1 MTNNE
6 IYAELVAK
14 EVENRNQIEK
24 LENDIKQ
31 ADYLTLRAEFANYKQ
46 EQQKIIESSKDF
58 GKQEVIA
65 ALIDFIEKFD
75 ELVSLDANDK
85 KFSKKLEKFSNEIQK
100 CIKAIGLLEI
110 DCDTKLD
117 PNVHYAVMMDN
128 NPEFEEDYITE
139 VLQKGYKIDEV
150 LVRPAMVKVNKI

>member
-6 IYAELVAK
+6 IYADLKAVEI
-14 EVENRNQIEK
+14 ENRNQIDQ
-24 LENDIKQ
+24 LENSIKQ

-58 GKQEVIA
+58 GKQEVID
-65 ALIDFIEKFD
+65 ALTKFIEKFD
-75 ELVSLDANDK
+75 ALVELNASDK
-85 KFSKKLEKFSNEIQK
+85 KFAKKLDKFSEEIQK
-100 CIKAIGLLEI
+100 CIKAIGLIEI

-128 NPEFEEDYITE
+128 NPDFEDDHITE
-139 VLQKGYKIDEV
+139 VLQKGYKIEEV